1 MTVLGW
7 IFNNRRLVL
16 TVAALLSL
24 SGVAMWLTMVR
35 QEDPRLPAYWGQVV
49 APYPGADAPLVER
62 LVLEPIEDALAEVHE
77 IRYFEATAFDEMA
90 VLEIELRGDIR
101 DFNAAWDEVREAL
114 AQARL
119 DFPEGA
125 GRPVLDENQVDQ
137 DAIVLAVCGSAD
149 SLELLQ
155 GARHLKDRL
164 LGHPLVKRAEII
176 ADPGEQVTIALNDD
190 VARRLGLNTQ
200 QLASQL
206 GARSRILSGGSLQ
219 MEGKSIRLRPLS
231 EFASVAEI
239 QQTPIRLSGGQS
251 VPLSEVARVH
261 LSPREPARAR
271 MRIDGAMAVGVGVVP
286 REAINIV
293 RFGDEVRRA
302 IADAA
307 PAIEPLRVQVVTY
320 QPARTQT
327 RLSELNRS
335 LLFGVMIVA
344 GTLIMAMG
352 IRLGLLVASVV
363 PLVTMTAVALYA
375 WGGGVLH
382 QISIA
387 ALVLALGM
395 LVDNAIVVAENVQW
409 RLDRGQSPR
418 AAAMDAVKELAVPL
432 AGATLTTLAAF
443 IPMLISQGPTADFT
457 RTIPVIIMLT
467 LAISYLYALAVTPL
481 LSHMTLRP
489 SHAPRRSLLTDLGRG
504 AAALAIKRPVAV
516 LVVAGMVLV
525 GVMALSRQVPR
536 QFFPSADRNQILVD
550 VKLVEGAHIDATD
563 ATVLAVEKALA
574 GHTAVHRV
582 ASFVGRGAPAFYY
595 NVQRVPF
602 SPHFAQLIVETVR
615 ADAND
620 AVLHFIRSALAPA
633 LPEAELVVRKLEQG
647 PPVDAPIEIRLQGQH
662 LEHLEQAAVAVIQ
675 RLKSLPAAR
684 DIRHDL
690 GPGAPTLRFRIDD
703 AVAGRYGISRVD
715 VGHAIYGR
723 TRGTPV
729 GELYSRE
736 DPIPVVIRS
745 AAGERMAI
753 SDLEAIDVPTTTGQ
767 VVPLAQVAHIEPLW
781 QPAAIRHR
789 NGQRVVTVSA
799 QLAEGSSFSGVL
811 ADLERRL
818 ATLRLP
824 QGVALD
830 FGGDAE
836 GSGEA
841 NRALLS
847 RMPIGLLVLLG
858 VLLAEFNSFRRTA
871 IILMTIPLATAGV
884 VPGLLVGQQPF
895 GFMSLLGVIALIGI
909 VVNNAIVLLEVVE
922 SRRRQGADIP
932 QALTDAV
939 ARRIRPIVLTTATTV
954 AGLLPLAFS
963 ASTLWPPLALAM
975 ISGLLASTLLTLVV
989 VPALYRVLM
998 DSRAILWLAG
1008 AGRSCRKLTP
1018 SRS

>member
-16 TVAALLSL
+16 TVSILLSL

-35 QEDPRLPAYWGQVV
+35 QEDPRLPEYWGQVV

-77 IRYFEATAFDEMA
+77 IRFYEATAFDEMA
-90 VLEIELRGDIR
+90 VLEIELRGDIS

-137 DAIVLAVCGSAD
+137 DAIVLAVGGSAD
-149 SLELLQ
+149 PLKLLQ

-164 LGHPLVKRAEII
+164 LGHPLVKRAHII
-176 ADPGEQVTIALNDD
+176 ADPGEQVTIALNDE
-190 VARRLGLNTQ
+190 VARRLGLNAQ
-200 QLASQL
+200 QLGSQL
-206 GARSRILSGGSLQ
+206 AARSRILSGGSLQ

-239 QQTPIRLSGGQS
+239 QQTPIRLSGGHT
-251 VPLSEVARVH
+251 VPLSEMARVY
-261 LSPREPARAR
+261 LGPREPNSAR

-293 RFGDEVRRA
+293 RFGAEVRRV
-302 IADAA
+302 IAAAA
-307 PAIEPLRVQVVTY
+307 PALDPLRVQMVAY
-320 QPARTQT
+320 QPARTQN

-335 LLFGVMIVA
+335 LLFGVLIVA
-344 GTLIMAMG
+344 STLIMAMG

-363 PLVTMTAVALYA
+363 PLVAMTAVAVYA
-375 WGGGVLH
+375 WSGGVLH

-457 RTIPVIIMLT
+457 RSIPVIIMLT

-481 LSHMTLRP
+481 LSLMALQP
-489 SHAPRRSLLTDLGRG
+489 SNVRRLPLLTGLGRR
-504 AAALAIKRPVAV
+504 AAALSIKRPIAV
-516 LVVAGMVLV
+516 LAVAGVVMVGVLV
-525 GVMALSRQVPR
+525 LSRQVPR
-536 QFFPSADRNQILVD
+536 QFFPSADRNQILID
-550 VKLVEGAHIDATD
+550 VKLSEGAHIDATD
-563 ATVLAVEKALA
+563 ATVHAVEKALA
-574 GHTAVHRV
+574 GHAAVHRV
-582 ASFVGRGAPAFYY
+582 ASFIGRGAPAFYY

-602 SPHFAQLIVETVR
+602 SPHFAQLIVETAD

-620 AVLHFIRSALAPA
+620 AVLRFVRSSLGPV
-633 LPEAELVVRKLEQG
+633 LPQAELVVRKLEQG
-647 PPVDAPIEIRLQGQH
+647 PPVDAPIEIRIQGPR
-662 LEHLEQAAVAVIQ
+662 LERLEQAAVAVIQ
-675 RLKSLPAAR
+675 LLKSLPAAR

-690 GPGAPTLRFRIDD
+690 GPGAPTLRFRVDD
-703 AVAGRYGISRVD
+703 AVAGRYGISRAD
-715 VGHAIYGR
+715 VGQSIYGR

-745 AAGERMAI
+745 AAGEQMAI
-753 SDLEAIDVPTTTGQ
+753 ADLEAIDVPTATGQ
-767 VVPLAQVAHIEPLW
+767 VVPLAQVAHIEPVW

-799 QLAEGSSFSGVL
+799 QLAEGFTYSGVL
-811 ADLERRL
+811 AELEHRL
-818 ATLRLP
+818 DAVPLP
-824 QGVALD
+824 QGVSVG

-858 VLLAEFNSFRRTA
+858 VLLAEFNSFRRTG
-871 IILMTIPLATAGV
+871 IILVTIPLAAAGV
-884 VPGLLVGQQPF
+884 VPGLLLGQQPF
-895 GFMSLLGVIALIGI
+895 GFMSLLGVIALVGI

-922 SRRRQGADIP
+922 NRRREGVTIP
-932 QALTDAV
+932 QALEEAV
-939 ARRIRPIVLTTATTV
+939 ARRIRPILLTTATTV

-963 ASTLWPPLALAM
+963 SSTLWPPLALAM
-975 ISGLLASTLLTLVV
+975 ISGLLAATFLTLVV

-998 DSRAILWLAG
+998 DPRAISWLAG
-1008 AGRSCRKLTP
+1008 AGRSRRKLKP